1 MFVKKGKYFFS
12 IAIESPQLLYVY
24 YKAHTVYKTRFDS
37 QGMILKMVHRKNICE
52 KMLLARETPPLMAN
66 DIKNYHIFLTLSL
79 DWEGADFTSDPL
91 ICSLPAKSGL

>member
-37 QGMILKMVHRKNICE
+37 QGMILNFFLKKYIWE
-52 KMLLARETPPLMAN
+52 ILLA
-66 DIKNYHIFLTLSL
+66 DIP
-79 DWEGADFTSDPL
+79 G
-91 ICSLPAKSGL
+91 

>member
-52 KMLLARETPPLMAN
+52 KMLLAN
-66 DIKNYHIFLTLSL
+66 DIKNFHIFFNPFLRL
-79 DWEGADFTSDPL
+79 GGCRFYTSDPL

>member
-52 KMLLARETPPLMAN
+52 KMLLARETPPPSWQM
-66 DIKNYHIFLTLSL
+66 TLKIIT
-79 DWEGADFTSDPL
+79 FF
-91 ICSLPAKSGL
+91 